1 MAHGVR
7 RPDPDIVTG
16 PLDTGPMFTG
26 SLDAICAVALSSDPD
41 TPGREL
47 RLRAEAI
54 IAVVTTPWHVL
65 RGQHAERLRSCSPH
79 RRGRVTPDAAASD
92 LGMV

>member
-16 PLDTGPMFTG
+16 PMFTG
-26 SLDAICAVALSSDPD
+26 SLDAICAICAVALSSDPD

-54 IAVVTTPWHVL
+54 IAVVTRPWHVL
-65 RGQHAERLRSCSPH
+65 RGQHAERLRSCSPC